1 MSSNPSMIEVSKLG
15 KFYGT
20 AKVLSDIDLTIRK
33 SEVVCIIGPS
43 GSGKSTLLRSMALLE
58 PYQEGSVRIEGE
70 LLGYRD
76 TPSGRRFASAR
87 EIAATRRNIG
97 FVFQQFNLWPHLNA
111 LSNVALPLMLSRSL
125 SRTVAEKKAVDMLE
139 RVGMAAHAK
148 SYPSRL
154 SGGQQQRVA
163 IARALAPDP
172 HIMLFDEPTSA
183 LDPELVGEVLQV
195 MKTLAR
201 EGMTMAVVT
210 HEMGFAAQMADQ
222 IVFLDAGRLVAKAPP
237 ADFFRRSDNP
247 RIQQF
252 ISNFAERNS
261 LLHEPPVSQA
271 SA

>member
-1 MSSNPSMIEVSKLG
+1 MTTNLPMIEVSNLG
-15 KFYGT
+15 KNYGSV
-20 AKVLSDIDLTIRK
+20 KVLSGVNLSIQK
-33 SEVVCIIGPS
+33 SEVVCILGPS

-58 PYQEGSVRIEGE
+58 TYQEGAIYIEGE
-70 LLGYRD
+70 LLGFKEA
-76 TPSGRRFASAR
+76 GGKRRPATAKETSY
-87 EIAATRRNIG
+87 TRRNVG

-111 LSNVALPLMLSRSL
+111 LSNVALPLMLARSL
-125 SRTVAEKKAVDMLE
+125 SRSAAEKKAIEMLE
-139 RVGMAAHAK
+139 RVGLASHAK

-195 MKTLAR
+195 MKSLAR

-222 IVFLDAGRLVAKAPP
+222 IVFLDGGKLVSKAPP
-237 ADFFRRSDNP
+237 EEFFRESTNP

-252 ISNFAERNS
+252 LSNFTERNS
-261 LLHEPPVSQA
+261 LLHDPNRQ
-271 SA
+271 SAAG

>member
-1 MSSNPSMIEVSKLG
+1 MSSPVPMIEVSNLG
-15 KFYGT
+15 KFYGN
-20 AKVLSDIDLTIRK
+20 AKVLSGVDLSIQK
-33 SEVVCIIGPS
+33 SEVVCILGPS

-58 PYQEGSVRIEGE
+58 TYQEGAIYIEGA
-70 LLGYRD
+70 LLGFREAN
-76 TPSGRRFASAR
+76 GKRRPASAK
-87 EIAATRRNIG
+87 EIAATRRNVG

-111 LSNVALPLMLSRSL
+111 LSNVALPLRLARSL
-125 SRTVAEKKAVDMLE
+125 PKAAAEKKAIEMLD
-139 RVGMAAHAK
+139 RVGLAAHAR

-195 MKTLAR
+195 MKSLAR

-222 IVFLDAGRLVAKAPP
+222 IVFLDGGKLAAKAPP
-237 ADFFRRSDNP
+237 MAFFRESANP

-252 ISNFAERNS
+252 LSNFTERNS
-261 LLHEPPVSQA
+261 LLPKSPAPVVNG
-271 SA
+271 